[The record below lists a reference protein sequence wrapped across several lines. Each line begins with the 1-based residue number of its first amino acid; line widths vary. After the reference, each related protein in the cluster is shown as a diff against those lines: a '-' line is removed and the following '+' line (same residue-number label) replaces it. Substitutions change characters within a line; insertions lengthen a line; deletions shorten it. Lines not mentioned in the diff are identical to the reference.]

1 MVDFRQLDE
10 LGIDEAEARERFMDS
25 EEFYSACMKIYIRTN
40 NIAKLSALCAAGDWA
55 GALDCV
61 HTMKGSTG
69 NLALYGLYS
78 HYSAMT
84 DLFRSGEPLKAASL
98 LPEAQEME
106 EKMRSAAGFYGAPE
120 DV

>member
-61 HTMKGSTG
+61 HTMKGAVG
-69 NLALYGLYS
+69 NLSLKKLYK
-78 HYSAMT
+78 HYAEMT
-84 DLFRSGEPLKAASL
+84 DFFRDGEPEKAADMLSDAL
-98 LPEAQEME
+98 LME
-106 EKMRSAAGFYGAPE
+106 SVMRRAAGMQ
-120 DV
+120 